1 MNASVTEAR
10 PLVSLGSNGKA
21 LTSWDMEDLSLEQQE
36 RILTLGRKLDLVTRH
51 LLWHTKNCFVCSLLK
66 EGGWWGGVGAAV
78 VCRRRQDGY
87 WSLLK
92 TKYGSICKCFP
103 QENEQ
108 GWIISAVVV
117 PNFFRGR
124 KFEGKQTFLV
134 VAVIFYLLIVA
145 RCSRIGTFFVCLF
158 VLAFREAKGF
168 ARNLSREGRTLRSN
182 SFLKQILVWF
192 SFLYKS
198 VTTRNGFLRWWFFFL
213 SGLRA
218 CTEAVQNFSNILT
231 TVWSH
236 GPDSKSM
243 IGSIRSWVFP
253 CTQKR
258 ERGVSWRHYCDIGT

>member
-1 MNASVTEAR
+1 MFS
-10 PLVSLGSNGKA
+10 
-21 LTSWDMEDLSLEQQE
+21 
-36 RILTLGRKLDLVTRH
+36 
-51 LLWHTKNCFVCSLLK
+51 
-66 EGGWWGGVGAAV
+66 
-78 VCRRRQDGY
+78 
-87 WSLLK
+87 
-92 TKYGSICKCFP
+92 

-158 VLAFREAKGF
+158 VLAFRAAKGF

-198 VTTRNGFLRWWFFFL
+198 VTARNGFLRWWFFFF

-218 CTEAVQNFSNILT
+218 CTEAVQNFSNTLT

-243 IGSIRSWVFP
+243 DWLHLFLSFSLYP
-253 CTQKR
+253 EER
-258 ERGVSWRHYCDIGT
+258 ERSILTTLLWHRYITSLIFELLLGFCRKFYYSFAAAILMCFTCSCKHWPSHFYQILIKLFSTVHQTLIQTLVFIEPLVGAFFLLI

>member
-1 MNASVTEAR
+1 VFS
-10 PLVSLGSNGKA
+10 
-21 LTSWDMEDLSLEQQE
+21 
-36 RILTLGRKLDLVTRH
+36 
-51 LLWHTKNCFVCSLLK
+51 
-66 EGGWWGGVGAAV
+66 
-78 VCRRRQDGY
+78 
-87 WSLLK
+87 
-92 TKYGSICKCFP
+92 

-124 KFEGKQTFLV
+124 KFEGKQTFLT
-134 VAVIFYLLIVA
+134 VAVIFYLLMVA

-158 VLAFREAKGF
+158 VYLFVLDFREAKGF
-168 ARNLSREGRTLRSN
+168 ARTLSREGRTVRSN

-198 VTTRNGFLRWWFFFL
+198 VTARNGFLRWWSFSL
-213 SGLRA
+213 SCLRA
-218 CTEAVQNFSNILT
+218 CAEAVQNFSNTLT

-243 IGSIRSWVFP
+243 IDSIRSWVFP

-258 ERGVSWRHYCDIGT
+258 ERTILTTPLWHRYITSLIFELLLGFCGKFYYSFAATILMCFTCSL